1 MQPTE
6 ATMKRV
12 LVPVDGSERAEAAV
26 REVMRQAQA
35 GAMEIHLI
43 NVQPRIFPEETLIGL
58 PPEKIDTY
66 YYDQGMKALASAEK
80 LLRDAGVPFTSYRAV
95 GPIAETIVAKAAELG
110 CDGIVMSTRGHGKIA
125 GMLLGSVSTKVLHL
139 SPVPVTLVGENA
151 KPDFSGRWQA
161 T

>member
-1 MQPTE
+1 
-6 ATMKRV
+6 MKRV

-35 GAMEIHLI
+35 GAMEIDLI

-66 YYDQGMKALASAEK
+66 YYEQGTKALASSEK
-80 LLRDAGVPFTSYRAV
+80 LLRDAGVPFTSHRAV
-95 GPIAETIVAKAAELG
+95 GPIAETIVAKAGELG

-139 SPVPVTLVGENA
+139 SPVPVTLVTAERRDRNCVTEETGKA
-151 KPDFSGRWQA
+151 
-161 T
+161 